1 MANPQQT
8 YPQIVTLER
17 PEHHYVLLVA
27 ANGSMLGLDVN
38 GDPASFDEASDRVIW
53 DRSASGVRH
62 ATTGRDLRVDIDD
75 GTCTLRMGADDMR
88 FQVSHGPERLP
99 SEYLE
104 DLRRDGWVCINSI
117 LPPDIVERLER
128 VACTG
133 RYEHHEQRNDMPKI
147 CQDAAVGKAVAE
159 PVSLWV
165 LRAFLQT
172 RDIHLG
178 HPPGFNVLPPDT
190 VAQAGRRWHSD
201 IPYTPSSSPQPVFPR
216 KGPPKACNRNTFVS
230 DFSHLNGA
238 TMFTPGSHLVDS
250 GPPEEWNAPLEN
262 GELPYSGPE
271 ATVLEAP
278 SGSMILYDARTWHRA
293 GYNRTGHKR
302 GMMATNYA
310 TPDVVPKRDTRPAC
324 ERLRQAPVYQELNLR
339 EQRDVTDL
347 LMKVP
352 DFRARQYRLDRP
364 RFTGLSRERLRF
376 Y

>member
-1 MANPQQT
+1 MVNPRELK
-8 YPQIVTLER
+8 PSIVTLER

-27 ANGSMLGLDVN
+27 ADGSMLGLDGN
-38 GDPASFDEASDRVIW
+38 GDPALFDEADDRVIW
-53 DRSASGVRH
+53 DR
-62 ATTGRDLRVDIDD
+62 TTRS
-75 GTCTLRMGADDMR
+75 
-88 FQVSHGPERLP
+88 VSHVVTGKDLAADTGNDTITLPVGSDDVTFRIGRGPEKLP
-99 SEYLE
+99 SEYLAHLE
-104 DLRRDGWVCINSI
+104 EHGWVCLNSI
-117 LPPDIVERLER
+117 LPPEIVERLER

-133 RYEHHEQRNDMPKI
+133 PYEHLEQNNSMPKI

-165 LRAFLQT
+165 LRAFLKT

-178 HPPGFNVLPPDT
+178 HPPGFNVLPPET
-190 VAQAGRRWHSD
+190 LAQAGRRWHSD
-201 IPYTPSSSPQPVFPR
+201 IPYTRSSSPQPVFPR

-230 DFSHLNGA
+230 DFTHLNGA

-250 GPPEEWNAPLEN
+250 GPPEEWNAPLQN
-262 GELPYSGPE
+262 GELPYSGPQ

-293 GYNRTGHKR
+293 GYNRSDHKR

-324 ERLRQAPVYQELNLR
+324 ERLHRAPAYQELNAR
-339 EQRDVTDL
+339 EKRDVTDL

-352 DFRARQYRLDRP
+352 DLVPSQ
-364 RFTGLSRERLRF
+364 
-376 Y
+376 

>member
-1 MANPQQT
+1 MMNPLEGE
-8 YPQIVTLER
+8 PRIVTLER
-17 PEHHYVLLVA
+17 PRHHYVLLVA
-27 ANGSMLGLDVN
+27 ADGRLLGLDDG
-38 GDPASFDEASDRVIW
+38 GDPALFDEAHDGVVW
-53 DRSASGVRH
+53 DRTGRGVRH
-62 ATTGRDLRVDIDD
+62 AATGRNLRVDIVNDACAVPVGSDD
-75 GTCTLRMGADDMR
+75 VRLQIVR
-88 FQVSHGPERLP
+88 GPEKLP
-99 SEYLE
+99 SEYL
-104 DLRRDGWVCINSI
+104 DHLRREGWACLNSI
-117 LPPDIVERLER
+117 LPPGTVDRLER

-133 RYEHHEQRNDMPKI
+133 PYEHLEQNNDVPKI
-147 CQDAAVGKAVAE
+147 CQDAAVATAVAE

-178 HPPGFNVLPPDT
+178 HPPGFNVLPPET
-190 VAQAGRRWHSD
+190 LAQAGRRWHSD
-201 IPYTPSSSPQPVFPR
+201 IPYTRSSSPQPVFPR

-230 DFSHLNGA
+230 DFSYLNGA
-238 TMFTPGSHLVDS
+238 TMFAPGSHLVDS

-262 GELPYSGPE
+262 GELPYGGPE

-293 GYNRTGHKR
+293 GYNRSGRKR

-324 ERLRQAPVYQELNLR
+324 ERLHQAPVYQELNAR

-352 DFRARQYRLDRP
+352 DFAAA
-364 RFTGLSRERLRF
+364 
-376 Y
+376 